1 MAQREPTD
9 LDREVHMARYW
20 IEKKGLERALD
31 VQLPL
36 LSKDP
41 AIAAALIQYQNA
53 ERAIM
58 ARIAELVDQL
68 PEDMEGA

>member
-20 IEKKGLERALD
+20 IEKKGLERALEA
-31 VQLPL
+31 QLPL
-36 LSKDP
+36 LSQDP
-41 AIAAALIQYQNA
+41 AIAAALIQLQNA